1 MPKGN
6 DLPRGK
12 AKKIRKKGMKS
23 QNQTLKKS
31 TFRSGGRLVYYII
44 THWFHVS
51 NKFLYLWDIV
61 INFLK
66 NNSMD
71 GLKMRDGRLVSDRP
85 IGVTGIAQAAQMRKQ
100 NKQRSSTQNIALGIE
115 LASQKVESRAIL
127 SKFMK

>member
-1 MPKGN
+1 M
-6 DLPRGK
+6 
-12 AKKIRKKGMKS
+12 
-23 QNQTLKKS
+23 
-31 TFRSGGRLVYYII
+31 
-44 THWFHVS
+44 
-51 NKFLYLWDIV
+51 V

-71 GLKMRDGRLVSDRP
+71 GLKMRDGRLVNDRP

-100 NKQRSSTQNIALGIE
+100 NKQRSSTQDIALGIE